1 MAEVTTIARPY
12 AEAVYRIAV
21 QGGALDKWSQML
33 EFAATVVSDPQMQSV
48 IGNPRL
54 TAEQQSGAFLSVCE
68 KSLDAQGINMVK
80 LLLENGRL
88 TLLPAIREQFEL
100 LRALH
105 GGIMDTEIFS
115 AYPLSDAEKEDLVSR
130 LESKY
135 KRKVKAT
142 VTLDPELIGG
152 LRIVAGDVVID
163 ASVRG
168 QLQNMAFTLKN

>member
-33 EFAATVVSDPQMQSV
+33 EFAATVVSDPQMQAV

-54 TAEQQSGAFLSVCE
+54 TAEQQKNTFLAVCE
-68 KSLDAQGINMVK
+68 KSLDAQGVNMVQ

-88 TLLPAIREQFEL
+88 TLLPVIREQFEL

-105 GGIMDTEIFS
+105 GG
-115 AYPLSDAEKEDLVSR
+115 
-130 LESKY
+130 
-135 KRKVKAT
+135 
-142 VTLDPELIGG
+142 
-152 LRIVAGDVVID
+152 
-163 ASVRG
+163 
-168 QLQNMAFTLKN
+168 

>member
-1 MAEVTTIARPY
+1 MAEVITIARPY
-12 AEAVYRIAV
+12 AEAVYRIAE

-33 EFAATVVSDPQMQSV
+33 ELAAAVVADPQMQTL

-54 TAEQQSGAFLSVCE
+54 TAEQQRDVFLAVCE
-68 KSLDAQGINMVK
+68 KRLDEQGVNMVR

-88 TLLPAIREQFEL
+88 TLLPVIHEQFEQ

-105 GGIMDTEIFS
+105 GGVMETEIVS
-115 AYPLSDAEKEDLVSR
+115 AYPLSDAEKDDLVRR
-130 LESKY
+130 LEAKY
-135 KRKVKAT
+135 KRKIEAT

-152 LRIVAGDVVID
+152 VRIVAGDVVID

-168 QLQNMAFTLKN
+168 QLQNMAFTLKS

>member
-12 AEAVYRIAV
+12 AEAVYRIAEE
-21 QGGALDKWSQML
+21 GGALDKWSQML
-33 EFAATVVSDPQMQSV
+33 EFAAAVVADPQMQAV

-54 TAEQQSGAFLSVCE
+54 TAEQQRSVFLAVCE
-68 KSLDAQGINMVK
+68 KSLDVPGANMVR

-88 TLLPAIREQFEL
+88 TLLPVIREQFEQ

-105 GGIMDTEIFS
+105 GGVMETEIVS
-115 AYPLSDAEKEDLVSR
+115 AFPLSDAEKSDLVRR

-135 KRKVKAT
+135 KRKVEAT

-152 LRIVAGDVVID
+152 IRIVAGDVVID

-168 QLQNMAFTLKN
+168 QLQNMAFTLTS

>member
-12 AEAVYRIAV
+12 AEAIYRIAE

-33 EFAATVVSDPQMQSV
+33 GFAAAVVADPQMQAV
-48 IGNPRL
+48 IGNPKL
-54 TAEQQSGAFLSVCE
+54 TATQQKEIFLAVCE
-68 KSLDAQGINMVK
+68 KNLDEQAVNMVS

-88 TLLPAIREQFEL
+88 TLLPVVCEMYEQ
-100 LRALH
+100 LRAQH
-105 GGIMDTEIFS
+105 GGVMETEIVS
-115 AYPLSDAEKEDLVSR
+115 AYPLSDAEKQDLVRR

-135 KRKVKAT
+135 KRKVEAT

-152 LRIVAGDVVID
+152 IRIVAGDVVID

-168 QLQNMAFTLKN
+168 QLQNMAFTLKS

>member
-12 AEAVYRIAV
+12 AEAVYRIAE

-33 EFAATVVSDPQMQSV
+33 EFAATVVSDPQMQAV

-54 TAEQQSGAFLSVCE
+54 TAEQQRNTFLAVCE
-68 KSLDAQGINMVK
+68 KNLDAQGVNLMQ

-88 TLLPAIREQFEL
+88 TLLPVIREQFEL

-105 GGIMDTEIFS
+105 GGVMDTEIFS
-115 AYPLSDAEKEDLVSR
+115 AYPLSVAEKEDLVHR

-135 KRKVKAT
+135 KRKIEAT
-142 VTLDPELIGG
+142 VTVDPELIGG
-152 LRIVAGDVVID
+152 IRIVAGDVVID

-168 QLQNMAFTLKN
+168 QLQHMAFTLKS

>member
-12 AEAVYRIAV
+12 AEAVYRIAE
-21 QGGALDKWSQML
+21 QGDTLDKWSQML
-33 EFAATVVSDPQMQSV
+33 EFASMVVSDPQMQAV

-54 TAEQQSGAFLSVCE
+54 TAAQQRNAFLAVCE
-68 KSLDAQGINMVK
+68 KSIDAQGVNMVK

-88 TLLPAIREQFEL
+88 TLLPIIREQFEL

-105 GGIMDTEIFS
+105 GGVMDTEIFS
-115 AYPLSDAEKEDLVSR
+115 AYPLSDAEKEDLVRR
-130 LESKY
+130 LETKY
-135 KRKVKAT
+135 KRKVEAT

-152 LRIVAGDVVID
+152 VRIVAGDVVID

-168 QLQNMAFTLKN
+168 QLQNMAFTLKS

>member
-33 EFAATVVSDPQMQSV
+33 EFAATAVADPQMQAV

-54 TAEQQSGAFLSVCE
+54 TAEQQRNVFLAVCE
-68 KSLDAQGINMVK
+68 KSIDESGANMVR

-88 TLLPAIREQFEL
+88 TLLPVIREQFEQ

-105 GGIMDTEIFS
+105 GGIMETEIVS
-115 AYPLSDAEKEDLVSR
+115 AYPLNDAEKEDLVRR

-135 KRKVKAT
+135 KRKVEAT

-152 LRIVAGDVVID
+152 IRIVAGDVVID

-168 QLQNMAFTLKN
+168 QLQNMAFTLKS